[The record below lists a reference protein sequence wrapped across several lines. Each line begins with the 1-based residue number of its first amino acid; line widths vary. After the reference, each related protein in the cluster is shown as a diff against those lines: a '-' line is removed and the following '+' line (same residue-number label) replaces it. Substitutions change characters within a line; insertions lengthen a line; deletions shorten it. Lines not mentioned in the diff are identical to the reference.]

1 MMTTVTATNTESL
14 RKALNRRRD
23 GAGAA
28 FERLSCEARS
38 CTACPRMNGRTRV
51 LSRRN
56 GALDA
61 RVLFVAEAPG
71 RLGAE
76 VTGVPLAGDQSGRNF
91 ERMLGAVGLTRDDV
105 FVTNAVLCNPLTPD
119 GRNDKPSPAEIVN
132 CNRFLA
138 GVIDVIAPDLVIAFG
153 VAALSALARLEPHG
167 LTLREHLGRPVP
179 WYGRLLAALYHPSPR
194 TRVFRSPAEQ
204 AADLA
209 GCLDMASPYSDI
221 SVAGLARDRLLGPDS
236 APALVPS
243 SA

>member
-1 MMTTVTATNTESL
+1 ML
-14 RKALNRRRD
+14 GL
-23 GAGAA
+23 
-28 FERLSCEARS
+28 
-38 CTACPRMNGRTRV
+38 
-51 LSRRN
+51 RN
-56 GALDA
+56 GDVNA

-71 RLGAE
+71 RHGAE
-76 VTGVPLAGDQSGRNF
+76 ITGVPLAGDQSGRNF
-91 ERMLGAVGLTRDDV
+91 ERMLESVNLTRDDV

-119 GRNDKPSPAEIVN
+119 GRNDKPSSAEIVN

-138 GVIDVIAPDLVIAFG
+138 GVIDVISPDLVIAFG

-209 GCLDMASPYSDI
+209 GCLAAASPYSDV
-221 SVAGLARDRLLGPDS
+221 VAADVGRLRALANRHPN
-236 APALVPS
+236 P
-243 SA
+243 